1 MKRYPSQA
9 NPGHEQREGSGDTG
23 AGGGGRQKAFFAL
36 GQVIKDERRWS
47 YVDSRHCLLLD
58 RCLFALGNNSGDKTS
73 VSFLDQFPSKLNTNY
88 CLNAN
93 DIP

>member
-47 YVDSRHCLLLD
+47 YVDTVCCLIAD
-58 RCLFALGNNSGDKTS
+58 CLPSATILEIKP
-73 VSFLDQFPSKLNTNY
+73 VYHFLISSHQN
-88 CLNAN
+88 
-93 DIP
+93 